1 MKRTTIK
8 DVARM
13 AGVSPAVVSYIING
27 REGKASE
34 DTIERVKQAI
44 KELNYIPNLSARSLV
59 NNKSK
64 LIGVIIPQTED
75 YKQMLLQNPFYS
87 EIVSGI
93 ESKARE
99 RGYHIILSGVDKGES
114 YCDTSIQRN
123 LDGAIIMGIY
133 EENFYDELKLA
144 KIPIVLIDSYIKHKF
159 FYSIGIDDEY
169 GGYMA
174 TKYLINCGHKNIAM
188 VTGNIRKEGVNEKRF
203 LGYKKALKEAKIPY
217 NHDFVF
223 EKSVSYEY
231 GHEAGA
237 LISNISDITAVFAT
251 ADLMAFGVIKGI
263 LESGK
268 KVPDDISVIGF
279 DNISVSKIF
288 IPPLT
293 TVSQDIT
300 LKGITAAE
308 VLINAIEKNEDYEV
322 KETLLPLGIIERT
335 TVKKINSEF

>member
-64 LIGVIIPQTED
+64 LIGIIIPQTED

-114 YCDTSIQRN
+114 YCDTSVQRN

-159 FYSIGIDDEY
+159 F
-169 GGYMA
+169 
-174 TKYLINCGHKNIAM
+174 
-188 VTGNIRKEGVNEKRF
+188 
-203 LGYKKALKEAKIPY
+203 
-217 NHDFVF
+217 
-223 EKSVSYEY
+223 
-231 GHEAGA
+231 
-237 LISNISDITAVFAT
+237 TA
-251 ADLMAFGVIKGI
+251 
-263 LESGK
+263 
-268 KVPDDISVIGF
+268 
-279 DNISVSKIF
+279 
-288 IPPLT
+288 
-293 TVSQDIT
+293 
-300 LKGITAAE
+300 
-308 VLINAIEKNEDYEV
+308 
-322 KETLLPLGIIERT
+322 
-335 TVKKINSEF
+335 